1 MLRIEGRSHD
11 AKMLVTPRG
20 RDAIWG
26 MAADKPV
33 R

>member
-1 MLRIEGRSHD
+1 MRSMAPPRHD
-11 AKMLVTPRG
+11 AKMLVTPQG
-20 RDAIWG
+20 KDAIWG